1 MEIIRTCTK
10 RAWFFCAV
18 FLATCVLSVSVLV
31 GQARAQEITPPVE
44 EISTSAAEDAAVNEY
59 EPNTYALGEI
69 LSVVEE
75 GTESFGVM
83 DEVYQLVLVKV
94 ISGENAGDVITIEY
108 RSSSLGFSHIRLDK
122 GDSVILVHMVDARG
136 STYYIQDHFR
146 LPVVLAL
153 ALFFGLLAIVL
164 GRWRGMMSLI
174 GLGVSLII
182 LTSFVV
188 PQIMQGGSPI
198 IVSAIGAIAIAM
210 SSLFLAHGFT
220 KRTTLAF
227 AATMFVLVLAFGLA
241 YVTVMWSTLSGAS
254 TEEAV
259 FLQVG
264 YLQTLDLRGLLLGG
278 LVIGALGVL
287 DDVTTAQV
295 AAVEQIARANRT
307 LNARELYKRG
317 IAVGREHIAS
327 LVNTLAL
334 AYVGASFPLF
344 LLFSLPDSPPL
355 WVIVNSESITEELLR
370 GLIGGSALMLAVPVA
385 TGLAAWAFGKG
396 WIKIREESSHIHS
409 H

>member
-1 MEIIRTCTK
+1 MEIMRTCTK
-10 RAWFFCAV
+10 KVWFYVAV
-18 FLATCVLSVSVLV
+18 VIALCVSGMFVL
-31 GQARAQEITPPVE
+31 GNHAQAQENALPLQEV
-44 EISTSAAEDAAVNEY
+44 STSAAEDTAVHEY

-75 GTESFGVM
+75 GIENFGVM
-83 DEVYQLVLVKV
+83 DEAYQLVLVEV

-108 RSSSLGFSHIRLDK
+108 RSSSLGFSHVRLDK

-153 ALFFGLLAIVL
+153 AIFFGLLAIVL

-188 PQIMQGGSPI
+188 PQIMQGGNPMV
-198 IVSAIGAIAIAM
+198 VSAVGATAIAM

-227 AATMFVLVLAFGLA
+227 AATMFVLVLAFALA

-295 AAVEQIARANRT
+295 AAVEEIARANRA
-307 LNARELYKRG
+307 LNTNELYKRG

-344 LLFSLPDSPPL
+344 LLFSLPDNPPL
-355 WVIVNSESITEELLR
+355 WVIINSESVTEELLR
-370 GLIGGSALMLAVPVA
+370 GLIGGSALMLAVPVSTA
-385 TGLAAWAFGKG
+385 LAAWAFGKG
-396 WIKIREESSHIHS
+396 WIKIREEKGHIHS

>member
-1 MEIIRTCTK
+1 
-10 RAWFFCAV
+10 
-18 FLATCVLSVSVLV
+18 
-31 GQARAQEITPPVE
+31 
-44 EISTSAAEDAAVNEY
+44 
-59 EPNTYALGEI
+59 
-69 LSVVEE
+69 
-75 GTESFGVM
+75 
-83 DEVYQLVLVKV
+83 
-94 ISGENAGDVITIEY
+94 
-108 RSSSLGFSHIRLDK
+108 
-122 GDSVILVHMVDARG
+122 MVDARG

-153 ALFFGLLAIVL
+153 AIFFGLLAIVL

-188 PQIMQGGSPI
+188 PQIMQGGSPM
-198 IVSAIGAIAIAM
+198 IVSGMGAVAIAM

-227 AATMFVLVLAFGLA
+227 AATMFVLVLAFALA

-295 AAVEQIARANRT
+295 AAVEEIARANRS
-307 LNARELYKRG
+307 LNASELYRRG

-344 LLFSLPDSPPL
+344 LLFSLPDNPPL
-355 WVIVNSESITEELLR
+355 WVIINSESITEELLR
-370 GLIGGSALMLAVPVA
+370 GLIGGSALMLAVPVSTA
-385 TGLAAWAFGKG
+385 LAAWAFGKG
-396 WIKIREESSHIHS
+396 WIKIREEKGHVHT